1 MKEFQ
6 RIHLQAL
13 TKRLKEEPRRFIQV
27 LYGPR
32 QVGKTTLAMQMTRQ
46 IGLPFHFA
54 SADAVEGGADSWV
67 AVQWERARFLQK
79 QSGAAEAVL
88 LLDEIQKIASWS
100 EQVKREWD
108 ADTRNGVAVKVVLL
122 GSSRLLLQQGLTESL
137 AGRFETIYMGHWSLR
152 EMREAFG
159 FSPAQYVWF
168 GGYPGAAA
176 LAGDEER
183 WKRYVVDALIETS
196 IARDIL
202 LLTRV
207 DKPALLRR
215 LFELGCQ
222 YSGQILSFT
231 KLLGQLQDAGNT
243 VTLSHYLRLLDTA
256 GLLGGLEKYAADVVR
271 QRASSPKFQ
280 VHNTALISAQ
290 QGFSM
295 SEIQGRP
302 AEWGR
307 WVESAVGAH
316 LMQGAMRG
324 AYSLYYWREGDREV
338 DFVLERK
345 GRLIALEVK
354 SAPSGVM
361 PGMEAFRQRF
371 HPDKVYLVGPSG
383 IPWEE
388 LLGVD
393 AEELF

>member
-54 SADAVEGGADSWV
+54 SADAVEGGADTWV

-108 ADTRNGVAVKVVLL
+108 ADTRNGVPVKVVLL

-338 DFVLERK
+338 DFVMERK

-354 SAPSGVM
+354 SAPSGAM

>member
-6 RIHLQAL
+6 RTHLQAL

-32 QVGKTTLAMQMTRQ
+32 QVGKTTSAMQLTRQ

-54 SADAVEGGADSWV
+54 SADAVEGGADTWV

-122 GSSRLLLQQGLTESL
+122 GYSRLLLQQGLTESL

-361 PGMEAFRQRF
+361 PGMDAFRQRF
-371 HPDKVYLVGPSG
+371 HPDKVYLIGPSG

>member
-54 SADAVEGGADSWV
+54 SADAVEGGADTWV

-108 ADTRNGVAVKVVLL
+108 ADTRNGVPVKVVLL

-338 DFVLERK
+338 DFVMERK

-371 HPDKVYLVGPSG
+371 HPDKVYLIGPSG

>member
-6 RIHLQAL
+6 RTHLQAL

-32 QVGKTTLAMQMTRQ
+32 QVGKTTLAMQLTRQ

-54 SADAVEGGADSWV
+54 SADAVEGGADTWV

-361 PGMEAFRQRF
+361 PGMDAFRQRF
-371 HPDKVYLVGPSG
+371 HPDKVYLIGPSG

>member
-54 SADAVEGGADSWV
+54 SADAVEGGADTWV

-108 ADTRNGVAVKVVLL
+108 ADTRNGVPVKVVLL

>member
-67 AVQWERARFLQK
+67 AVQWERARFLQQ

-108 ADTRNGVAVKVVLL
+108 ADTRNGVPVKVVLL

-256 GLLGGLEKYAADVVR
+256 GLLGGLEKYAAGVVR

-295 SEIQGRP
+295 PEIQGRP

-361 PGMEAFRQRF
+361 PGMDAFRRRF
-371 HPDKVYLVGPSG
+371 HPDKVYLIGPSG

>member
-6 RIHLQAL
+6 RTHLQAL

-32 QVGKTTLAMQMTRQ
+32 QVGKTTLAMQLTRQ

-54 SADAVEGGADSWV
+54 SADAVEGGADTWV

-79 QSGAAEAVL
+79 QSGVAEAVL

-361 PGMEAFRQRF
+361 PGMDAFRQRF
-371 HPDKVYLVGPSG
+371 HPDKVYLIGPSG

>member
-6 RIHLQAL
+6 RVHLQAL

-67 AVQWERARFLQK
+67 AVQWERARFLQQ

-361 PGMEAFRQRF
+361 PGMDAFRQRF

>member
-6 RIHLQAL
+6 RTHLQAL

-32 QVGKTTLAMQMTRQ
+32 QVGKTTLAMQLTRQ

-54 SADAVEGGADSWV
+54 SADAVEGGAHTWV

-79 QSGAAEAVL
+79 QSGVAEAVL

-361 PGMEAFRQRF
+361 PGMDAFRQRF
-371 HPDKVYLVGPSG
+371 HPDKVYLIGPSG

>member
-108 ADTRNGVAVKVVLL
+108 ADTRNGVPVKVVLL

-354 SAPSGVM
+354 STPSGAM
-361 PGMEAFRQRF
+361 PGMDAFRQRF
-371 HPDKVYLVGPSG
+371 HPDKVYLIGPSG

>member
-6 RIHLQAL
+6 RTHLQAL

-32 QVGKTTLAMQMTRQ
+32 QVGKTTLAMQLTRQ

-54 SADAVEGGADSWV
+54 SADAVEGGADTWV

-122 GSSRLLLQQGLTESL
+122 GYSRLLLQQGLTESL

-324 AYSLYYWREGDREV
+324 AYSLYYWRDGAREV

-361 PGMEAFRQRF
+361 PGMDAFRQRF
-371 HPDKVYLVGPSG
+371 HPDKVYLIGPSG